1 MKMVNNLRERKRAF
15 TLVELMIVI
24 TIIGILYL
32 AFKVMTGLSLK
43 ASDYYKSAGLVSN
56 NVYTQLIAP
65 LEQQGWDVT
74 TSIGN
79 VKTSIASITS
89 GTTWIASNTVS
100 NICRTVTFATNDYY
114 NTKCDNLFNEVKKFK
129 EKKAMIFFTNGW
141 VLWAKSDII
150 TTQVLNTKYPDIAK
164 FDVASNDYLVTCV
177 EEKAGINHCFAKNT
191 ANPTLELE
199 YSVAT
204 LP

>member
-1 MKMVNNLRERKRAF
+1 MKIATNFSERKKAF

-32 AFKVMTGLSLK
+32 AFKVMTGMSLK

-65 LEQQGWDVT
+65 LEQQGWDVV
-74 TSIGN
+74 TSINN
-79 VKTSIASITS
+79 VKTSVASITS
-89 GTTWIASNTVS
+89 TTTWIPSNTVS
-100 NICRTVTFATNDYY
+100 TACRTTFASNDYY

-129 EKKAMIFFTNGW
+129 EKKSMIFFSNGTTIG
-141 VLWAKSDII
+141 AKSDII
-150 TTQVLNTKYPDIAK
+150 TNQTLNTKYPDIAK
-164 FDVASNDYLVTCV
+164 FDVTSNDYLVTCV
-177 EEKAGINHCFAKNT
+177 EEKTGINHCFAKNT

>member
-1 MKMVNNLRERKRAF
+1 MEIVNNFVKRKKAF

-32 AFKVMTGLSLK
+32 AFKVMTWLSLK

-65 LEQQGWDVT
+65 LEQQWGDVT
-74 TSIGN
+74 TSINN
-79 VKTSIASITS
+79 VKTTIATITTS
-89 GTTWIASNTVS
+89 TTWIPSNTVAT
-100 NICRTVTFATNDYY
+100 NCRTIYATNDYY
-114 NTKCDNLFNEVKKFK
+114 STKCDNLFNEVKKFK
-129 EKKAMIFFTNGW
+129 EKKTMIFFTNGW
-141 VLWAKSDII
+141 VLWAKTDII
-150 TTQVLNTKYPDIAK
+150 TNQTLNAKYPDIAK
-164 FDVASNDYLVTCV
+164 FDIVNNDYLTTCV
-177 EEKAGINHCFAKNT
+177 EEKSGINHCFAKNT